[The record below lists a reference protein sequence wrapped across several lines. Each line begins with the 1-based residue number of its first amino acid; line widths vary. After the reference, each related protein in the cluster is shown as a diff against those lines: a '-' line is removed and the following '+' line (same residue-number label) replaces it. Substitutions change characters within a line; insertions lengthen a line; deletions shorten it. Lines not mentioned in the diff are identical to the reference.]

1 MKTLILLL
9 LPFFLSAQAN
19 RPKGEVFKHRPER
32 PYEDVKKTGEIV
44 VKKGMYGL
52 VFEDKNLS
60 PEVRKKVQTFFN
72 RRYNGYTDLKTYTLN
87 IEDTPKGWK
96 IESFLIQ

>member
-1 MKTLILLL
+1 MKIILFIL

-19 RPKGEVFKHRPER
+19 RPKGEVFKSRPER
-32 PYEDVKKTGEIV
+32 PYEDIRKTGLV
-44 VKKGMYGL
+44 TVKKGMYGL

-60 PEVRKKVQTFFN
+60 PEVRKKVQIFFN
-72 RRYNGYTDLKTYTLN
+72 RRYNGYTDLKTYELR

-96 IESFLIQ
+96 IDGYLIQ